1 MKQVVGCLDSLLSRV
16 EKLFRN
22 YTLFAYI
29 TGKFQIRY
37 A

>member
-16 EKLFRN
+16 EKLFRS
-22 YTLFAYI
+22 YTLYAYV
-29 TGKFQIRY
+29 TGNFQIRY